1 VKTPIWC
8 PVCMEMPLELTFV
21 AHQHLTCRYCG
32 TGFCALCVDAAV
44 VARSV
49 QEFALR
55 RRMAMASPN

>member
-1 VKTPIWC
+1 
-8 PVCMEMPLELTFV
+8 MEMPLELTYAV
-21 AHQHLTCRYCG
+21 HQHLTCRYCG
-32 TGFCALCVDAAV
+32 TGFCAVCVDPAV